1 MTGEETRWTAELVS
15 GKTLLLSRLEAAV
28 RNREAILQEGNSQ
41 CITSDALT
49 VVVQTSGFQW
59 CHIKLE
65 NKIK

>member
-49 VVVQTSGFQW
+49 VVVQTSGFQSGAT
-59 CHIKLE
+59 
-65 NKIK
+65 

>member
-1 MTGEETRWTAELVS
+1 MS

-28 RNREAILQEGNSQ
+28 RNREANLQEGNSQ
-41 CITSDALT
+41 CIKSDALT

>member
-41 CITSDALT
+41 CITSDALM
-49 VVVQTSGFQW
+49 VVVQTNGFQSGAT
-59 CHIKLE
+59 
-65 NKIK
+65 

>member
-1 MTGEETRWTAELVS
+1 MS

-49 VVVQTSGFQW
+49 VVVQTSGFQSGAT
-59 CHIKLE
+59 
-65 NKIK
+65 